1 MANKRRRKVGE
12 RPQVRQPLKM
22 DRLPQE
28 LLDRVMKERAA
39 GRTWSEIQD
48 MSPSFKEWETVAA
61 DAETLK
67 QFPGGR
73 IPQTTLFRWYDLRV
87 EQVKREML
95 ADQTR
100 AREIAALFAGKD
112 FKDLPD
118 AVRNA
123 LGDQLF
129 AMMQNADDKSRT
141 KVVSGLLALG
151 ELLSNHRKLDI
162 QERKQKTDEQA
173 LKLKIEQIKDKVVAL
188 KKDVEKKKQLS
199 PEQLKQRVDE
209 IYGLGAA

>member
-1 MANKRRRKVGE
+1 M
-12 RPQVRQPLKM
+12 PLKM
-22 DRLPQE
+22 DRLPGE

-39 GRTWSEIQD
+39 GRTWMEIEEL
-48 MSPSFKEWETVAA
+48 SGSFEEWALSAVSNHEAHVAA
-61 DAETLK
+61 VK

-73 IPQTTLFRWYDLRV
+73 IPHSTLQRWYDLRV
-87 EQVKREML
+87 EQVKKEML

-100 AREIAALFAGKD
+100 AREIAALFAGKE

-123 LGDQLF
+123 IGDQLF

-151 ELLSNHRKLDI
+151 ELLSQHRKLDI
-162 QERKQKTDEQA
+162 QERKQKTEEQA